1 MKILVLRLIPLL
13 FALITSS
20 GLTQTTSPKP
30 ASKLASDARL
40 DRVGTS
46 DAVTNVPSA
55 PGVKQFMY
63 GERDVLHLNTKLRYS
78 TLIVLPKNEQILD
91 FTCGDK
97 EFWIVNG
104 TQNFVYVK
112 PARPKAETNLNLI
125 TASGNVY
132 SFVLTEV
139 SGEPGVEPDL
149 KVFVELK
156 DDAMASAT
164 NGVPRFVSATE
175 IDDYRQQ
182 VELAKEESL
191 QSRRAA
197 EQSITTEIDRYRSEY
212 PIALRFTY
220 RFERDKKPF
229 SVTAIYHDDRF
240 TYIRAHAVETPTLY
254 ELKDGKPN
262 LINFEF
268 REGTYIVP
276 KVLDSGYLVIGKT
289 RMSFVRQE

>member
-1 MKILVLRLIPLL
+1 MNLYVLRLILLL
-13 FALITSS
+13 FALISS
-20 GLTQTTSPKP
+20 YGLTQTTSAKP
-30 ASKLASDARL
+30 PSGLTNDGPL
-40 DRVGTS
+40 DRAGTS
-46 DAVTNVPSA
+46 DVLTNVPSA

-63 GERDVLHLNTKLRYS
+63 GERDVLRLNTKLRYS

-139 SGEPGVEPDL
+139 SAEPGVEPDL
-149 KVFVELK
+149 KVFVKLK
-156 DDAMASAT
+156 DDAMASAM
-164 NGVPRFVSATE
+164 NGAPRFVSVTE

-182 VELAKEESL
+182 VELAKQEGL

-197 EQSITTEIDRYRSEY
+197 EQSIASEIDRYRSEY

-240 TYIRAHAVETPTLY
+240 TYIRAHAIETPTLY

-276 KVLDSGYLVIGKT
+276 KVLDSGYLVIGKA
-289 RMSFVRQE
+289 RMSFTREE